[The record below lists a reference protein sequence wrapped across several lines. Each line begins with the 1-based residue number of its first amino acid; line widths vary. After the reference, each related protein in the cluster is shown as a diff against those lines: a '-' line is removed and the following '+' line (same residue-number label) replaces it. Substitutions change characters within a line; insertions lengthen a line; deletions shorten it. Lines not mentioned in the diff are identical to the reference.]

1 MRVSEGGAVFDVRG
15 FRLEALEASLRDSA
29 VESDKRAAASEKT
42 LVDSL
47 NTLKE
52 EIREKFGDVT
62 TKVDSLNENL
72 KVSEDGGTEKFN
84 KVEANFNALQTA
96 LRDIQTDNSRKIE
109 RVVEDSRNSK
119 DLLTWM
125 ESKIKE
131 SKVEYTGKVGN
142 SLTVDLC
149 EIIFLIQIHEIAHVT
164 REQRREYKAK
174 FLEVETDTSRMKE
187 RLETMN
193 LMIDEIQEKLYE
205 FEQNKKNN
213 LIFHGILADHPETS
227 DGYLQTIC

>member
-1 MRVSEGGAVFDVRG
+1 MIEVRG
-15 FRLEALEASLRDSA
+15 FRLEAIEAALRDSA
-29 VESDKRAAASEKT
+29 EESDKRAAASERT

-62 TKVDSLNENL
+62 SKVDNLNENL
-72 KVSEDGGTEKFN
+72 KVSEDGGTDKFN

-109 RVVEDSRNSK
+109 RVVEDTRNSK

-131 SKVEYTGKVGN
+131 SKVEYTGKVG
-142 SLTVDLC
+142 
-149 EIIFLIQIHEIAHVT
+149 
-164 REQRREYKAK
+164 RR
-174 FLEVETDTSRMKE
+174 SPR
-187 RLETMN
+187 
-193 LMIDEIQEKLYE
+193 
-205 FEQNKKNN
+205 
-213 LIFHGILADHPETS
+213 S
-227 DGYLQTIC
+227 

>member
-227 DGYLQTIC
+227 DG

>member
-1 MRVSEGGAVFDVRG
+1 MFDVRG

-227 DGYLQTIC
+227 DG

>member
-1 MRVSEGGAVFDVRG
+1 M
-15 FRLEALEASLRDSA
+15 
-29 VESDKRAAASEKT
+29 
-42 LVDSL
+42 
-47 NTLKE
+47 
-52 EIREKFGDVT
+52 
-62 TKVDSLNENL
+62 
-72 KVSEDGGTEKFN
+72 
-84 KVEANFNALQTA
+84 
-96 LRDIQTDNSRKIE
+96 
-109 RVVEDSRNSK
+109 EDSRNSK

-149 EIIFLIQIHEIAHVT
+149 EIIFFIQIHEIAHVT

-227 DGYLQTIC
+227 DG

>member
-1 MRVSEGGAVFDVRG
+1 MFDVRG

-109 RVVEDSRNSK
+109 RVVEDTRNSK
-119 DLLTWM
+119 DLLTWL

-131 SKVEYTGKVGN
+131 SKVEYTGKVRG
-142 SLTVDLC
+142 
-149 EIIFLIQIHEIAHVT
+149 
-164 REQRREYKAK
+164 
-174 FLEVETDTSRMKE
+174 
-187 RLETMN
+187 
-193 LMIDEIQEKLYE
+193 
-205 FEQNKKNN
+205 
-213 LIFHGILADHPETS
+213 
-227 DGYLQTIC
+227 

>member
-1 MRVSEGGAVFDVRG
+1 MRVSEGGAVFDVRD

-29 VESDKRAAASEKT
+29 EESDKRAAASEKT

-227 DGYLQTIC
+227 DG

>member
-1 MRVSEGGAVFDVRG
+1 MFDVRG

-62 TKVDSLNENL
+62 NKVDNLNENL
-72 KVSEDGGTEKFN
+72 KVTEDGGTEKFN

-227 DGYLQTIC
+227 DG